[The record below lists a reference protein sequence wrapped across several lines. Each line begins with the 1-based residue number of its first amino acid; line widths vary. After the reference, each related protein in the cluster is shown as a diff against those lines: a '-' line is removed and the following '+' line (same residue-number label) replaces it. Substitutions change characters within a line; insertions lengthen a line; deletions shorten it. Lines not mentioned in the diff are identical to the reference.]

1 MVVRTRLVPVVEVIL
16 PLLVHQQV
24 VPVVVVVHH
33 PVDLLAGILV
43 LLLQVLPVVVVVD
56 LLAGI
61 LVLLLQVLPVVVVV
75 HHPVD
80 LLVLVRK
87 RRVGLVVSK
96 VN

>member
-1 MVVRTRLVPVVEVIL
+1 MPVVEVIL

-43 LLLQVLPVVVVVD
+43 LLLQVLPVVVVVHHPVD

>member
-43 LLLQVLPVVVVVD
+43 LLLQVLPVVVVV
-56 LLAGI
+56 
-61 LVLLLQVLPVVVVV
+61 